1 MRKLAFLAFPL
12 LAACASGDI
21 SVPRDPVIQQVTP
34 NYGAMPTTSASS
46 AGGAGMDFTSTIRS
60 SLDEPGA
67 GQVAGS
73 GQMGAVTACPGCPPV
88 NPNGTPLD
96 DDSLNLTLYTIEQQK
111 VDARLAQQQL
121 DAARSRLVVDRPG
134 SVPQGVAGV
143 NIALYAQQSGNAVG
157 ERVYARRGGGGGACG
172 RYPNSD
178 AAQRAF
184 LAAGGPASDSLGLDP
199 DGDGFAC
206 KWDPTPYRQLRS

>member
-1 MRKLAFLAFPL
+1 MRKLAVLA
-12 LAACASGDI
+12 LAVLAGCATGDI
-21 SVPRDPVIQQVTP
+21 SVPRDPVLQQVTP

-46 AGGAGMDFTSTIRS
+46 AGGGGMDFTSTIETA
-60 SLDEPGA
+60 LAEPGA
-67 GQVAGS
+67 APAPAH
-73 GQMGAVTACPGCPPV
+73 MGAVTACPGCPPI

-121 DAARSRLVVDRPG
+121 DAARAKLVVDRPG

-172 RYPNSD
+172 RYPNAD

>member
-1 MRKLAFLAFPL
+1 MRKLAVLAFAV
-12 LAACASGDI
+12 LAGCATGDV
-21 SVPRDPVIQQVTP
+21 SVPRDPVLQQVTP

-46 AGGAGMDFTSTIRS
+46 AGGGGMDFTSTIETA
-60 SLDEPGA
+60 LAEPGA
-67 GQVAGS
+67 APAPAH
-73 GQMGAVTACPGCPPV
+73 MGAVTACPGCPPI

-121 DAARSRLVVDRPG
+121 DAARSKLVVDRPG

-172 RYPNSD
+172 RYPNAD

-206 KWDPTPYRQLRS
+206 KWDPTPYRQLKS

>member
-1 MRKLAFLAFPL
+1 MRKLAVLA
-12 LAACASGDI
+12 LAVLAGCATGDI
-21 SVPRDPVIQQVTP
+21 SVPRDPVLQQVTP

-46 AGGAGMDFTSTIRS
+46 AGGGGMDFTSTIETA
-60 SLDEPGA
+60 LAEPGA
-67 GQVAGS
+67 APAPAH
-73 GQMGAVTACPGCPPV
+73 MGAVTACPGCPPI
-88 NPNGTPLD
+88 NPSGTPLD

-172 RYPNSD
+172 RYPNAD

>member
-1 MRKLAFLAFPL
+1 MRKLAVLA
-12 LAACASGDI
+12 LAVLAGCATGDV
-21 SVPRDPVIQQVTP
+21 SVPRDPVLQQVTP

-46 AGGAGMDFTSTIRS
+46 AGGGGMDFTSTIETA
-60 SLDEPGA
+60 LAEPGA
-67 GQVAGS
+67 APAPAH
-73 GQMGAVTACPGCPPV
+73 MGAVTACPGCPPI

-121 DAARSRLVVDRPG
+121 DAARSKLVVDRPG

-172 RYPNSD
+172 RYPNAD

-206 KWDPTPYRQLRS
+206 KWDPTPYRQLKS